1 MIDLNL
7 DIFIGNTKK
16 YQFFGKTF
24 NKKKKKKRL
33 WRWGKIWQANLL
45 LLLFFTIYVLLP
57 TFRSMI
63 LDAKHGSDCN
73 RQLVRDYKIL
83 VFPNEY
89 NFTKVQFFLPY
100 LLPLLFFEL

>member
-1 MIDLNL
+1 MLQD
-7 DIFIGNTKK
+7 FQQKRK
-16 YQFFGKTF
+16 RKR
-24 NKKKKKKRL
+24 KRL

-45 LLLFFTIYVLLP
+45 LLLFYTIYVLLP

-63 LDAKHGSDCN
+63 LDVKHGSDCN

-89 NFTKVQFFLPY
+89 QGSI
-100 LLPLLFFEL
+100 LPLLFIASLIY